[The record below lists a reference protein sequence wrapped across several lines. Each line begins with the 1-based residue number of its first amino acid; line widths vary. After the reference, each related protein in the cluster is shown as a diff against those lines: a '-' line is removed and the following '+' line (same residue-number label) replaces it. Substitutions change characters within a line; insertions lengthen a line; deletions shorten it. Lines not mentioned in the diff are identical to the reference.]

1 MYFWSPTISCSQSP
15 TKREAVKQ
23 KWSTLSIRQ
32 ITMESHKV
40 LLVWRKLI
48 SMGNTAL
55 QTPPILPLEKEKK
68 CCQTSDRL
76 YNVNDSLSRISDDSV
91 GGICSAV
98 LPIVVSF
105 LLTNYTLWYSVMIC
119 LIDSVLHFCFTA
131 SRLVGLWEQ
140 VIVGLQKVMSFWLQS
155 VDVKHS

>member
-1 MYFWSPTISCSQSP
+1 
-15 TKREAVKQ
+15 
-23 KWSTLSIRQ
+23 
-32 ITMESHKV
+32 
-40 LLVWRKLI
+40 
-48 SMGNTAL
+48 MGNTAL

-105 LLTNYTLWYSVMIC
+105 LLTNYTL
-119 LIDSVLHFCFTA
+119 
-131 SRLVGLWEQ
+131 
-140 VIVGLQKVMSFWLQS
+140 
-155 VDVKHS
+155 